1 MQVLKL
7 GGSVL
12 TKKGGYMELD
22 QKNIDSLAAMLGGAW
37 KSGLRDLILI
47 HGAGSFGHAVVLKY
61 GLNNGVRTDGQKEG
75 MALTHAACTKLSQAV
90 VDALL
95 KSGVPAVAVP
105 PASIGK
111 LSNGRISGL
120 NSGVVFSLLSSGFL
134 PVLHGDMMLDDKLGG
149 AVCSGDQLASYFGKE
164 AERVILGTNVD
175 GVIADGKVVPGINR
189 GNIGS
194 ILAHVKG
201 AETADVT
208 GGMRG
213 KLEELLKMGKPAYI
227 ANALHPERI
236 GKLLRGEPA
245 ICTVV
250 K

>member
-22 QKNIDSLAAMLGGAW
+22 QKNMDALARMLGEAW

-61 GLNNGVRTDGQKEG
+61 GLNNGVRTDRQKEG
-75 MALTHAACTKLSQAV
+75 MALTHAACTRLSQAV

-95 KSGVPAVAVP
+95 KNGVPAVAVP
-105 PASIGK
+105 PISLGR
-111 LSNGRISGL
+111 LSNGRISKFDSAAVLGI
-120 NSGVVFSLLSSGFL
+120 LSSGFL

-149 AVCSGDQLASYFGKE
+149 AVCSGDQLVSYLGKG
-164 AERVILGTNVD
+164 AERVIVGTNVD
-175 GVIADGKVVPGINR
+175 GIIADGKVVPEINH

-213 KLEELLKMGKPAYI
+213 KLEELLKMGKPAHI

-236 GKLLRGEPA
+236 EKLLRGEPA

>member
-12 TKKGGYMELD
+12 TKKEGYMELD
-22 QKNIDSLAAMLGGAW
+22 QKNIDSLAKMLGGVW
-37 KSGLRDLILI
+37 KSGVREFILI

-61 GLNNGVRTDGQKEG
+61 GLDNGVRTDEQKAG

-95 KSGVPAVAVP
+95 KNGVPAVAVP
-105 PASIGK
+105 AASIGK
-111 LSNGRISGL
+111 LSNGRITKMDSSIVL
-120 NSGVVFSLLSSGFL
+120 SLLSSGFL
-134 PVLHGDMMLDDKLGG
+134 PVLHGDMMLDDKKGG
-149 AVCSGDQLASYFGKE
+149 AVCSGDQLVSYFGKG

-175 GVIADGKVVPGINR
+175 GIIADGKVVPEIN
-189 GNIGS
+189 GANLQS
-194 ILAHVKG
+194 VLSHVKG

-213 KLEELLKMGKPAYI
+213 KLEELLRMGKPAYI

-236 GKLLRGEPA
+236 EKLLRGEKA

>member
-12 TKKGGYMELD
+12 TRKGGYMELD

-37 KSGLRDLILI
+37 KAGIRDFILI
-47 HGAGSFGHAVVLKY
+47 HGAGSFGHPLVLKY
-61 GLNNGVRTDGQKEG
+61 GLDKGVRTDAQKEG
-75 MALTHAACTKLSQAV
+75 MALTHAACTRLSQAV

-95 KSGVPAVAVP
+95 KNGVPAVAVP
-105 PASIGK
+105 PTSLGR
-111 LSNGRISGL
+111 LSNGRISKFDSATVL
-120 NSGVVFSLLSSGFL
+120 DILSSGFL
-134 PVLHGDMMLDDKLGG
+134 PVLHGDMMLDDKLGC
-149 AVCSGDQLASYFGKE
+149 AVCSGDQLVSYFGKG
-164 AERVILGTNVD
+164 AERVIVGTNVD
-175 GVIADGKVVPGINR
+175 GIMADGKVVPEISR

-213 KLEELLKMGKPAYI
+213 KLEELLKIGRPAYI

-236 GKLLRGEPA
+236 EKLLRGEKA
-245 ICTVV
+245 ICTLVD
-250 K
+250 